1 MVQAAVLTEPHE
13 RQERELASSDR
24 YISIAV
30 APGVN
35 YKPPLFL
42 GFVFVFLFI
51 SLKDYGVGT

>member
-1 MVQAAVLTEPHE
+1 MVQAALLTEPHE
-13 RQERELASSDR
+13 RQERDLVSSDR
-24 YISIAV
+24 YSSIAV

-42 GFVFVFLFI
+42 GFIFVFLFI